1 MSGRVQWPDVLLT
14 ANLHL
19 IGTKMGRSMS
29 ARGRV
34 VWPDRISPKYSKP
47 KIRKVI
53 FTRPV
58 TPYVNTSLDFRRSR
72 PKSARDRP
80 SIKTSAGPSI

>member
-19 IGTKMGRSMS
+19 IGTRMGRSMS

-34 VWPDRISPKYSKP
+34 VWPDRIS
-47 KIRKVI
+47 RQG
-53 FTRPV
+53 
-58 TPYVNTSLDFRRSR
+58 
-72 PKSARDRP
+72 A
-80 SIKTSAGPSI
+80 

>member
-34 VWPDRISPKYSKP
+34 VWPDRISSQGAYEKL
-47 KIRKVI
+47 
-53 FTRPV
+53 T
-58 TPYVNTSLDFRRSR
+58 
-72 PKSARDRP
+72 
-80 SIKTSAGPSI
+80 